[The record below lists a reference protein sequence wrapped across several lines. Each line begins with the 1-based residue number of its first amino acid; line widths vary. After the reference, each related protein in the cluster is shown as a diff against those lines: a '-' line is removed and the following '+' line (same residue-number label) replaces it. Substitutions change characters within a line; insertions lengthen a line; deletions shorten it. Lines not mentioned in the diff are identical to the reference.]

1 MSNTQLNK
9 EFSERDIQRMRNII
23 GGNTAST
30 TRIQTGYTQAQVKH
44 VEGDI
49 WEENKKTWTIKNGIK
64 QTVTKHDALKA
75 MVEFPLV
82 CPCCNNPM
90 KSTSL
95 NKKMFTIHGTC
106 FDCVVEME
114 TKLKVEGK
122 YEEYEKKMLNANKN
136 TSVDDV
142 EQMFDDYFNSTMDT
156 FVTEDGDIEKWD
168 GGSINPEFIKTV
180 KDNIKRLRETEL

>member
-23 GGNTAST
+23 GGNTANT
-30 TRIQTGYTQAQVKH
+30 TRIQTGYTQAQIKH

>member
-1 MSNTQLNK
+1 MSQTQLNK

-23 GGNTAST
+23 SGNTASH
-30 TRIQTGYTQAQVKH
+30 TRIQTGYTQSQVKH

-49 WEENKKTWTIKNGIK
+49 WEENNKTWTIKNGIK

-82 CPCCNNPM
+82 CPCCDEPM
-90 KSTSL
+90 KNSSI

-106 FDCVVEME
+106 FNCVVEME
-114 TKLKVEGK
+114 TKLKIEGK

-142 EQMFDDYFNSTMDT
+142 EQMFDDYFNSTMDS
-156 FVTEDGDIEKWD
+156 FITEDGDIEKWD
-168 GGSINPEFIKTV
+168 GGSIDPEFIKTV

>member
-1 MSNTQLNK
+1 MSQTQLNK

-23 GGNTAST
+23 SGNTASG
-30 TRIQTGYTQAQVKH
+30 TRIQTGYTQTQVKH

-49 WEENKKTWTIKNGIK
+49 WEENNKTWTIKKGIK

-82 CPCCNNPM
+82 CPCCNQPM
-90 KSTSL
+90 KSTSI

-106 FDCVVEME
+106 FNCVTEME
-114 TKLKVEGK
+114 TKLKIEGK
-122 YEEYEKKMLNANKN
+122 YEEYEKKMLNSNKN
-136 TSVDDV
+136 SSVDDV
-142 EQMFDDYFNSTMDT
+142 EQMFDDYFNSTMEA
-156 FVTEDGDIEKWD
+156 FVTEDGDIVKWD

>member
-30 TRIQTGYTQAQVKH
+30 TRIQTGYTQAQIKH

-90 KSTSL
+90 ICAFDNSL
-95 NKKMFTIHGTC
+95 PSFILNRQRQWS
-106 FDCVVEME
+106 VQ
-114 TKLKVEGK
+114 KVSANPSGQTLIPRLVI
-122 YEEYEKKMLNANKN
+122 MLN
-136 TSVDDV
+136 
-142 EQMFDDYFNSTMDT
+142 
-156 FVTEDGDIEKWD
+156 
-168 GGSINPEFIKTV
+168 
-180 KDNIKRLRETEL
+180 